1 MDALGRF
8 LKDYVFPIG
17 YVAGIIIAGLVF
29 VLNTNHT
36 ATQASLDLQA
46 VHAELSEINKKLDI
60 LPTLNEREA
69 ALSRAM
75 DTQTALNITT
85 ASRLSVIESSEAQ
98 NKADIDN
105 LMRTKGR

>member
-1 MDALGRF
+1 MDAISRF
-8 LKDYVFPIG
+8 FKDYIFPIG

-29 VLNTNHT
+29 VLNTSHT
-36 ATQASLDLQA
+36 ATQASLDIQA
-46 VHAELSEINKKLDI
+46 VHAELSEINRKLDI

-75 DTQTALNITT
+75 DTQAALNITT
-85 ASRLSVIESSEAQ
+85 ASRLSVAESNEAQ

-105 LMRTKGR
+105 LMRDKKR